1 MSVPSEVYEGSVRSC
16 KAVECTDLTTSHC
29 NGGMMRSGG
38 GMRGGGGERMKTK
51 GGRAVVRGRKEVRE
65 GDVREGDV
73 RGEVRKIGKRE
84 GEEG

>member
-29 NGGMMRSGG
+29 NGGMMR
-38 GMRGGGGERMKTK
+38 RGGERMKTK

-65 GDVREGDV
+65 GDVR
-73 RGEVRKIGKRE
+73 GEVRKIGKRE